1 MNNQEKLAKI
11 NRLLELQNYSKNT
24 VEAYTSYI
32 QQYFTFILNKKLPEN
47 KDSIEEFLLYKLKQ
61 KASPQTVNLALNA
74 IKFYFRNI
82 SHKNMDINIKY
93 IKRAKKLPVILSNSD
108 IKKIISATQNPK
120 YRIMITMGY
129 ASGLRVSEVIN
140 LKVKDIDLDSLT
152 IYIRNGKG
160 KKDRVSVLSIKL
172 LNDIRNLIAG
182 KFPNDYLFSSNRGG
196 KLTTAALQK
205 VFKRS
210 LRLSGVKKNAT
221 FHSLRHSFATHLL
234 ENGTNLRYI
243 QKLLGHSSI
252 KTTQI
257 YTHIMNPRLQ
267 NIKSPL

>member
-1 MNNQEKLAKI
+1 
-11 NRLLELQNYSKNT
+11 
-24 VEAYTSYI
+24 
-32 QQYFTFILNKKLPEN
+32 
-47 KDSIEEFLLYKLKQ
+47 
-61 KASPQTVNLALNA
+61 
-74 IKFYFRNI
+74 
-82 SHKNMDINIKY
+82 
-93 IKRAKKLPVILSNSD
+93 
-108 IKKIISATQNPK
+108 
-120 YRIMITMGY
+120 MITMGY

-182 KFPNDYLFSSNRGG
+182 KFPNDYLFSRNRGG